1 MNLLPLRP
9 LAALTMTACIGAAL
23 PAHAALAYDEALRL
37 ALVQAPSLQMQQHL
51 LAGAQAAQPAASTMP
66 DPRLSIGVDNLPLSG
81 ADRLSLSADFMTM
94 TRIGLMQDV
103 PNRAKRAARSSGASA
118 RIERERAMLAATQL
132 TVQREAGLAWIA
144 LHYAEQR
151 EARIDDLVK
160 ENRLLLDT
168 LNARVAAG
176 MAMPADRTMAR
187 QDTLMLAD
195 RRDELQRDIAK
206 ARATLRRWVGAR
218 ADEPLE
224 GAPPAAALNADE
236 VRAGLHRHAEI
247 APYAAMQAM
256 ARAEAAEMDAEQQG
270 DWGWEVVYSR
280 RGPQY
285 PDMLSFQVRMDL
297 TWQKA
302 QRQQPLVAAKLKEAL
317 RIEAEREETLRKHAE
332 EVDMQLAELA
342 AMDRMRD
349 RIERESLPLAAE
361 RVTLATAAYQSAR
374 GDLAAVLAAR
384 REAIEARLRLIDL
397 DSQRAALRVRLTT
410 LIAE

>member
-1 MNLLPLRP
+1 MNPLPLRP
-9 LAALTMTACIGAAL
+9 LAALILTACIGAPL
-23 PAHAALAYDEALRL
+23 PALAALGFDEAQRL
-37 ALVQAPSLQMQQHL
+37 AREQAPSLQMQQHL
-51 LAGAQAAQPAASTMP
+51 LAGAQAAQPAAATLP
-66 DPRLSIGVDNLPLSG
+66 DPRLSLGVDNLPLSG
-81 ADRLSLSADFMTM
+81 PDRLNLDRDFMTM

-103 PNRAKRAARSSGASA
+103 PNRAKREARSAGAGA
-118 RIERERAMLAATQL
+118 RVERERAMLAVVQL
-132 TVQREAGLAWIA
+132 NVQREAGLAWLA
-144 LHYAEQR
+144 VHFAEQR
-151 EARIDDLVK
+151 VARLDDLAR

-176 MAMPADRTMAR
+176 TAMPVDSTMAR
-187 QDTLMLAD
+187 QDALMLAD

-206 ARATLRRWVGAR
+206 ARATLRRWIGPR

-224 GAPPAAALNADE
+224 GAPPSAALDADE

-247 APYAAMQAM
+247 APYQAMQAM
-256 ARAEAAEMDAEQQG
+256 ARAEVAEMDAEQQG

-285 PDMLSFQVRMDL
+285 PDMVSFLVRMDL

-302 QRQQPLVAAKLKEAL
+302 QRQQPLIAAKLKEAQ

-332 EVDMQLAELA
+332 EVEMQLAELA
-342 AMDRMRD
+342 AMDRMRT
-349 RIERESLPLAAE
+349 RIERETLPLAAE

-397 DSQRAALRVRLTT
+397 DNQRAALRVRLTT

>member
-206 ARATLRRWVGAR
+206 ARATLLRWVGAR